1 MSRDKSVSLTEDQ
14 LAKLRLYSN
23 EPRIMILLRDIEEGR
38 NQSDSIDLLV
48 DTIYHLAR
56 SVDQLERIYL
66 RRPV

>member
-23 EPRIMILLRDIEEGR
+23 EPRIMILLRYIEEGR